1 MTATYSPALGTD
13 LDWVRFLTSDT
24 STTSPYL
31 QDEEILAVIA
41 EESSNVAVAT
51 ALKYVAAAR
60 VLSLLQ
66 SKWAAARGGVLS
78 KTVSRLS
85 KTWGISGTGAEVMEY
100 RIKYL
105 LECAANLCLTQPKFF
120 KSLGRSAAR
129 GF

>member
-1 MTATYSPALGTD
+1 MSATYSASLPTD
-13 LDWVRFLTSDT
+13 LDWVRFLIADINVVT
-24 STTSPYL
+24 PQL

-41 EESSNVAVAT
+41 EESGGVAAAA

-60 VLSLLQ
+60 LLSMLQ
-66 SKWAAARGGVLS
+66 SKWATAGGGLIS

-85 KTWGISGTGAEVMEY
+85 KTWGISGVGAEVLEY

-105 LECAANLCLTQPKFF
+105 LECAANLCLTQPRFF
-120 KSLGRSAAR
+120 KTLGRSASR